1 MLRENRMASP
11 GWSDLPSFILFLNTH
26 PLFAIGIMLVLGYLF
41 GHTAERVG
49 LPEITGFL
57 AAGLLMGPSV
67 AAVIS
72 SEVATELLIITEI
85 ALGLICFTIGAELYL
100 PKLRRVGRQVGWIT
114 AGQIGVTFLLVF
126 GALSLIGVQP
136 TFPLLLAATAGT
148 TSPAATVVIVR
159 SLRARGVYV
168 DYLFGTVALGDA
180 AAIVLFSIL
189 LAVAGVSLGIHAAAS
204 AVAVVISVAAN
215 LALSLV
221 LGVAGGMTIHAIT
234 RRQESS
240 AEILIVT
247 VGVVLLGTAVA
258 AAFDLSPLL
267 LNITCGAVVANIA
280 SRNSRIFRTIEPLT
294 PPIYALFFVIAGTK
308 LRPTLFLQPEL
319 LLGGGVYVI
328 GRAVGKYTGAW
339 VGAKINRVDPAIR
352 RWIGVS
358 LLPQAGIALGLV
370 LMLQLL
376 GEGAGPEIEQ
386 AISTAVNVVL
396 FAVFINEVLG
406 PPLSRHATL
415 KGNRME
421 AT

>member
-1 MLRENRMASP
+1 MVSP
-11 GWSDLPSFILFLNTH
+11 GWSDLPSFIQFLNTH

-72 SEVATELLIITEI
+72 LQVATELLIITEI

-114 AGQIGVTFLLVF
+114 VGQIGTTFLLVF
-126 GALSLIGVQP
+126 GALWMIGVQP
-136 TFPLLLAATAGT
+136 TFALLLAATAGT

-204 AVAVVISVAAN
+204 AVAVVFSVASN

-221 LGVAGGMTIHAIT
+221 LGIAGGVTIHTIN

-258 AAFDLSPLL
+258 AAFGLSPLL

-280 SRNSRIFRTIEPLT
+280 SRNSRVFRTIEPLT

-328 GRAVGKYTGAW
+328 GRAIGKYAGAW
-339 VGAKINRVDPAIR
+339 AGAQINRVDPPIR

-376 GEGAGPEIEQ
+376 GDGAGPEIER

>member
-1 MLRENRMASP
+1 MISP
-11 GWSDLPSFILFLNTH
+11 AWSDLPSFIEFLNTH
-26 PLFAIGIMLVLGYLF
+26 PLFAIGVMLVLGYLF
-41 GHTAERVG
+41 GHAAERVG

-57 AAGLLMGPSV
+57 GAGLLMGPSV

-72 SEVATELLIITEI
+72 FQVATELLIITEI

-114 AGQIGVTFLLVF
+114 AGQIGITFLLVF
-126 GALSLIGVQP
+126 GALRLIGVDP
-136 TFPLLLAATAGT
+136 TFALLLAATAGT

-204 AVAVVISVAAN
+204 VSAVVVSVAAN

-221 LGVAGGMTIHAIT
+221 LGLAGGMTIHAIT

-258 AAFDLSPLL
+258 AAFGLSPLL
-267 LNITCGAVVANIA
+267 LNITCGAIVANV
-280 SRNSRIFRTIEPLT
+280 SPRNSRIFHTIEPLT

-319 LLGGGVYVI
+319 LLSGGVYVI
-328 GRAVGKYTGAW
+328 ARSMGKYAGAW
-339 VGAKINRVDPAIR
+339 AGAHINRVDPPIR

-376 GEGAGPEIEQ
+376 GTTAGPEIEQ

-406 PPLSRHATL
+406 PPLSRHATI

-421 AT
+421 AA